1 MSQGIVLWSNCP
13 STLDSES
20 WVLCHQMSLKHTV
33 IKHTLPLPSHK
44 DNKFQNLLTHW
55 KDQIAQCHALPG
67 FSVLMLTCPHPGI
80 CLLTCSAAAR
90 ILEDLTW
97 GRRFLINHNSS
108 LLSWLTL
115 TPGLLWNVYLHIFQH
130 FEFSSDNKC
139 SMYLLWK
146 IQKSTEKKFKAICSS
161 HIQK

>member
-20 WVLCHQMSLKHTV
+20 WVLCHQISLKHIV
-33 IKHTLPLPSHK
+33 IKCTLPLPIHK
-44 DNKFQNLLTHW
+44 DNKFRNLLTHW

-67 FSVLMLTCPHPGI
+67 FSVLMLTCPHPGLY
-80 CLLTCSAAAR
+80 LLTCSAAAR

-97 GRRFLINHNSS
+97 GRRFLINHNTC

-115 TPGLLWNVYLHIFQH
+115 LQVFSETSIFIFFNILSFLLTASVLCIALEN
-130 FEFSSDNKC
+130 
-139 SMYLLWK
+139 
-146 IQKSTEKKFKAICSS
+146 TEKHREEI
-161 HIQK
+161 